1 MRWSSRWWWWVG
13 WYLQTAQWKMGAQ
26 RSQPQ
31 RHSRP
36 DEVQTVVKKW
46 EATSEGI
53 NFKKWEASFAG
64 QKVLASAAKI
74 IGLLKDSSDVA
85 AFVTSLSLPSGSRL
99 GFAVM
104 VRMKGDDYILSFG
117 PLQSNKFQQLRT
129 LKVNDEIIVRS
140 HFVSYAPRYSY
151 PIVTGNYV
159 ARGNEIIY
167 KAPPRKGGCWVE
179 LLM

>member
-1 MRWSSRWWWWVG
+1 MG

-74 IGLLKDSSDVA
+74 IGLLKDSSESCFFIFNDTPKLTDFGVGFSRP
-85 AFVTSLSLPSGSRL
+85 FVKKCERIVKVWL
-99 GFAVM
+99 FIQAV
-104 VRMKGDDYILSFG
+104 R
-117 PLQSNKFQQLRT
+117 
-129 LKVNDEIIVRS
+129 
-140 HFVSYAPRYSY
+140 
-151 PIVTGNYV
+151 
-159 ARGNEIIY
+159 
-167 KAPPRKGGCWVE
+167 
-179 LLM
+179 